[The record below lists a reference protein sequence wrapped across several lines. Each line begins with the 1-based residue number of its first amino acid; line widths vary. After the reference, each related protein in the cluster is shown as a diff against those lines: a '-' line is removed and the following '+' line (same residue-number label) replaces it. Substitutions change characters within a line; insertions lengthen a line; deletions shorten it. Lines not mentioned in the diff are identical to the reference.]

1 MAVVAPFDQRYV
13 PPVAVKVAAGE
24 AQVKVAEVG
33 ETVAV
38 GGVVLE
44 VTVAEAVAVQ
54 PFVPVTVTV

>member
-1 MAVVAPFDQRYV
+1 MAVVTPLDQRYA
-13 PPVAVKVAAGE
+13 PPVAVKIAVGE
-24 AQVKVAEVG
+24 AQVKVAELG
-33 ETVAV
+33 ETAAV